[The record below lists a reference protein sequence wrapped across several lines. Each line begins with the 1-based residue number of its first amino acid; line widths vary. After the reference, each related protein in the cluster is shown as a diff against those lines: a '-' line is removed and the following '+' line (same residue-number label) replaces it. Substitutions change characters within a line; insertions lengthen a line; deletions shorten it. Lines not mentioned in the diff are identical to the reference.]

1 MYKPFRNI
9 QRDIGI
15 DDTTI
20 VSNWESLNYN
30 PWHVDRRTIENES
43 KNNVETHD
51 DSKDE
56 NELPNNQNIIE
67 HEWEIMSRL
76 HHGQMMNLTKID
88 MLGRRDIDKQN
99 PWSTEY

>member
-1 MYKPFRNI
+1 MAAIVRVFPRFTNIPSRNSQKWIDFCWSELLLYKPFCNI

-30 PWHVDRRTIENES
+30 PWHVDRGTIENEFE
-43 KNNVETHD
+43 NNVQTHD
-51 DSKDE
+51 DFEDE

-67 HEWEIMSRL
+67 
-76 HHGQMMNLTKID
+76 Q
-88 MLGRRDIDKQN
+88 
-99 PWSTEY
+99 